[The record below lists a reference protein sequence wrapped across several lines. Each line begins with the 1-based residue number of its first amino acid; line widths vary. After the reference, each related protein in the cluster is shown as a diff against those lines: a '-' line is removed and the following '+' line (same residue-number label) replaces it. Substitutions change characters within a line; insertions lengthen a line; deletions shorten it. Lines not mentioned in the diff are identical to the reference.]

1 MVEERKINYLNSEQ
15 NKLENKLF
23 YKMLMLVYAMFTVIL
38 FFSFS
43 PAVYTFNK
51 TITAAGPC

>member
-1 MVEERKINYLNSEQ
+1 MVEERKINYLISEQ
-15 NKLENKLF
+15 NKLF

-38 FFSFS
+38 FCSFS
-43 PAVYTFNK
+43 PAVYIFNK